1 MDPLSPFWSLTS
13 DVKHAYLGSISF
25 VVFGDKGMVVSY
37 LLYEQVSQLKLNFRN
52 ASGLEP
58 RPQYILFCRNIVGI
72 AYSLDFAKEAEE
84 PSL

>member
-1 MDPLSPFWSLTS
+1 
-13 DVKHAYLGSISF
+13 
-25 VVFGDKGMVVSY
+25 MVVSY